1 MATSGMGTPGLFT
14 PATPTTAYGAMAPP
28 YTPFTSSGANR
39 PLRIVGSLTTSQTG
53 NVQNRHMMPNGGSN
67 LGQYSWRGETRGEEM
82 DGPMS
87 PGNKRRRVDNGPST
101 PVRAQAG
108 QLTPFPFSQRRE
120 SLPRPDFMPKSN
132 FPLAAPPKSNH
143 HSSSSHDSSLTLP
156 PLKTGAASD
165 AFSQAKSV
173 EAMIMSILPI
183 NKIKILAKI
192 TPRLASPGP
201 ASPPHATRG
210 VIIAVDGADHEAV
223 NMVVAHLEDIFSK
236 DETHKLRIWDS
247 PTIEADASLADY
259 LGVITRWHAI
269 STELIEYIT
278 TVPSPTSPPPVSPKT
293 QAPILPLEDHD
304 NPLEPEKA
312 SPASTAADA
321 PPSSTAAGAPLLPIA
336 IVPRYQL
343 TLTDLAASTIPI
355 ADAYAPVDHW
365 QWMATLWRGI
375 VGPDI
380 TIVVRPASNQYDGS
394 SANGNSS
401 PREET
406 RNGGG
411 VEVRLQ
417 DARTITLLCPN
428 VGKVP
433 ESALRRMG
441 FELGEYVRYL
451 KTGERWT

>member
-28 YTPFTSSGANR
+28 HTPFTSSGTNR
-39 PLRIVGSLTTSQTG
+39 SLRNMGSLIAPQTG
-53 NVQNRHMMPNGGSN
+53 NFPNRHMMPNSSSN
-67 LGQYSWRGETRGEEM
+67 LAQHSWRRESRGEEM
-82 DGPMS
+82 NGPMS
-87 PGNKRRRVDNGPST
+87 PDTKRRRIDNGSFT

-132 FPLAAPPKSNH
+132 FPLAAPPKPTY
-143 HSSSSHDSSLTLP
+143 HSSNSHDSSLTLP

-165 AFSQAKSV
+165 VSSQAKSV
-173 EAMIMSILPI
+173 EAMIMSIPPI

-192 TPRLASPGP
+192 APQLAPPGP

-210 VIIAVDGADHEAV
+210 VIVAVDGADSEAV
-223 NMVVAHLEDIFSK
+223 NVAVAHLEEVFSK
-236 DETHKLRIWDS
+236 DEDYKLRIWDS
-247 PTIEADASLADY
+247 PTLEKAETGEASLADY
-259 LGVITRWHAI
+259 LGLMTHWHSI
-269 STELIEYIT
+269 STELTKYIT
-278 TVPSPTSPPPVSPKT
+278 TVPSPPSPTPVSPKA
-293 QAPILPLEDHD
+293 QAQALLTEGSDQPLES
-304 NPLEPEKA
+304 EKVP
-312 SPASTAADA
+312 PAF
-321 PPSSTAAGAPLLPIA
+321 PAAGTLPVPIV

-343 TLTDLAASTIPI
+343 TLADLASSTIPI

-365 QWMATLWRGI
+365 QWMATLWRGV

-380 TIVVRPASNQYDGS
+380 TIVVRPASSQYEAS

-401 PREET
+401 PREEN

-417 DARTITLLCPN
+417 DAKTITLLCPT

-441 FELGEYVRYL
+441 FEVGEYVRYL

>member
-1 MATSGMGTPGLFT
+1 
-14 PATPTTAYGAMAPP
+14 MAPP
-28 YTPFTSSGANR
+28 NTPFTSSGANR
-39 PLRIVGSLTTSQTG
+39 SLRNMGSLMAPQTG
-53 NVQNRHMMPNGGSN
+53 NIQNRYMMPNSSSN
-67 LGQYSWRGETRGEEM
+67 LAQHPWRRESRGEEM
-82 DGPMS
+82 DGLMS
-87 PGNKRRRVDNGPST
+87 PGTKRRRVDNGPFT

-108 QLTPFPFSQRRE
+108 QLTPFPFPQRRE

-132 FPLAAPPKSNH
+132 FPLAAPPKSTHN
-143 HSSSSHDSSLTLP
+143 SSSSHDNSLILP

-165 AFSQAKSV
+165 ASSQAKSV
-173 EAMIMSILPI
+173 EAMIMSIPPI

-192 TPRLASPGP
+192 APQLSPPGP

-210 VIIAVDGADHEAV
+210 VIVAVDGADDEAV

-236 DETHKLRIWDS
+236 DENHKLRIWNS
-247 PTIEADASLADY
+247 PTLERAEDGEASLADY
-259 LGVITRWHAI
+259 LGVITHWHSI
-269 STELIEYIT
+269 STELIKYIT
-278 TVPSPTSPPPVSPKT
+278 TVPSPPSPTPVSPQT
-293 QAPILPLEDHD
+293 QAPILVGEEND
-304 NPLEPEKA
+304 NPSEPDKV
-312 SPASTAADA
+312 PPVPTATGA
-321 PPSSTAAGAPLLPIA
+321 PPFPIA
-336 IVPRYQL
+336 IIPRYQL
-343 TLTDLAASTIPI
+343 TLSDLAASTIPI

-380 TIVVRPASNQYDGS
+380 TIVVRPANGQYEGGI
-394 SANGNSS
+394 ANGNSS
-401 PREET
+401 PREES

-428 VGKVP
+428 VGKVQ

-441 FELGEYVRYL
+441 FEVGEYVRYL